1 MGRHLLRLPCLF
13 CLLCVFILCALLLLV
28 FSTASSGLAFAAQ
41 PAGQQTGDGGAPLTR
56 GLILPPAPGATPTA
70 QARGVIYGGRGP
82 GGNCSNPVGG
92 GAIATIV
99 QQDFH
104 WGSARLN
111 PRYQR
116 DSVDRLC
123 NDFWAWFDPA
133 GQDVPARQ
141 VLQILRWPPDLFAQ
155 PWRAGLVHVSWMP
168 IAFPATPTPV
178 CPGSQN
184 CGAPNENPACY
195 WSPQVGPFQPT
206 FNLCAPIRAV
216 INAVAG
222 AIGQGYRDSAA
233 QLTFLWSTPLSPFQ
247 DDAGSG
253 LLSLWNL
260 SWRLVLLATAA
271 VIAWGALRS
280 MIGSVVNWLSY
291 AQIIELLPRLLFALL
306 AALLSRQVFVLLIQV
321 NNALSVIFSNSLFQT
336 IITHPNPGI
345 RLGLLQILYGL
356 LGLALIVEG
365 AARLAL
371 IEALFAAS
379 PLLFFL
385 AALPETQRWA
395 QTCAV
400 AAVLF
405 VFLQAVQAFLLDVG
419 DHLLGGVLHVQS
431 GSLNVL
437 QLLVALAILYLTLTL
452 FVALLRAAF
461 GPGGYALAGFPLL
474 TLTVLR
480 RASRSARSSLTT
492 LGGRA
497 GSAASRPG
505 FTSARSLIRG
515 QVWNGSAGDRSGGR
529 PANRLGGGRPL
540 RAGAAPTPTS
550 GSRREAGQRSRHQ
563 RLERSP
569 ASRRAGA
576 APSSAMPRSTLTPP
590 ARSAAPVRSFVHPL
604 NSPTAASGEGPQAQA
619 PDVAVPPTSTEAGD
633 VLDSPDAQMQPEDR
647 G

>member
-1 MGRHLLRLPCLF
+1 M
-13 CLLCVFILCALLLLV
+13 
-28 FSTASSGLAFAAQ
+28 
-41 PAGQQTGDGGAPLTR
+41 
-56 GLILPPAPGATPTA
+56 ILPSAPGATPTA

-82 GGNCSNPVGG
+82 GGSCSNPVGG
-92 GAIATIV
+92 GTIASIV

-104 WGSARLN
+104 WGSTRLS
-111 PRYQR
+111 PRYQH
-116 DSVDRLC
+116 DTVDRLC
-123 NDFWAWFDPA
+123 NDFWAWFGPA
-133 GQDVPARQ
+133 GQDVSARQ
-141 VLQILRWPPDLFAQ
+141 VLQTLRWPPDLFTQ
-155 PWRAGLVHVSWMP
+155 PWLAGLVHVSWMP
-168 IAFPATPTPV
+168 IAFPITPAPV

-206 FNLCAPIRAV
+206 FNLCAPIRAA
-216 INAVAG
+216 INAIAG

-233 QLTFLWSTPLSPFQ
+233 QVTFLWSTPLSPFQ
-247 DDAGSG
+247 DDASSG

-306 AALLSRQVFVLLIQV
+306 AALLSRQVFVLLIQA
-321 NNALSVIFSNSLFQT
+321 NNALSVIFSNALFQT
-336 IITHPNPGI
+336 IIAHPNPGI

-395 QTCAV
+395 QTSAV
-400 AAVLF
+400 ATVLC

-419 DHLLGGVLHVQS
+419 DHLLGSVLHMQS
-431 GSLNVL
+431 GSFNVV
-437 QLLVALAILYLTLTL
+437 QLLVALAVLYLTLTL

-474 TLTVLR
+474 TLSVLR
-480 RASRSARSSLTT
+480 RASRGARSGLTT

-497 GSAASRPG
+497 GSGFASRSG
-505 FTSARSLIRG
+505 LSGARSLARG
-515 QVWNGSAGDRSGGR
+515 QVWNGRPGDRSGGR
-529 PANRLGGGRPL
+529 PASRSGTGRPL
-540 RAGAAPTPTS
+540 RAGASPTPAS
-550 GSRREAGQRSRHQ
+550 GSRREAGQRPRP
-563 RLERSP
+563 ERPGSSP
-569 ASRRAGA
+569 AAGRKTPANPGFTRRTGS
-576 APSSAMPRSTLTPP
+576 APPP
-590 ARSAAPVRSFVHPL
+590 PVRSTAPMRPFVRPL
-604 NSPTAASGEGPQAQA
+604 NPPPPASGEGAQA
-619 PDVAVPPTSTEAGD
+619 PAPDALVPPTSTEAGD
-633 VLDSPDAQMQPEDR
+633 ALDGPDAEIQPDDQ